1 MEERSLKPE
10 TGRGQG
16 GGEREGGGGGSRKAK
31 ENEEENALSYSTNF
45 QTRLH
50 LPGRRDWHHRKR
62 QCLPSP
68 AGFWQGTGQVS
79 HGSQGFAWISSF
91 TPNNPLREMFLR
103 LHSFFFFFFYRIT
116 EYSSTCYTA
125 GKRNKTR
132 LPRVSVDSFSN
143 AWVLTKE

>member
-1 MEERSLKPE
+1 MAERSLKPE
-10 TGRGQG
+10 TGRG
-16 GGEREGGGGGSRKAK
+16 EGGGSRKAK

-68 AGFWQGTGQVS
+68 VGFWQGTGQVS

-103 LHSFFFFFFYRIT
+103 LHSFFFFF
-116 EYSSTCYTA
+116 
-125 GKRNKTR
+125 
-132 LPRVSVDSFSN
+132 LSN
-143 AWVLTKE
+143 Y